1 MNLGYRLAYRL
12 GFTPWENA
20 GRSVFSRQLD
30 HLLGSVRPP
39 TESGAATALDLG
51 CGTGDHAIELAIRGW
66 SVTAVD
72 SVPLAIERAR
82 AKLPIAGADVTF
94 VLGDVTNL
102 PAYVDHGYTLALDVG
117 CFHGLT
123 DAQRTAYGNGLTA
136 VTTPGAQLL
145 MFAFSPG
152 HRGPL
157 PRGAARADVE
167 RALGG
172 WTVVGD
178 EPMDASS
185 APGILAKA
193 EPRFFRLVRN

>member
-20 GRSVFSRQLD
+20 GRSIFAEQLR
-30 HLLGSVRPP
+30 HLLDEV
-39 TESGAATALDLG
+39 AAPGDAAKAKALDLG
-51 CGTGDHAIELAIRGW
+51 CGTGDHSIELAIRGW

-82 AKLPIAGADVTF
+82 AKLPVAGADVTF

-102 PAYVDHGYTLALDVG
+102 PAYVDHAYTLALDVG
-117 CFHGLT
+117 CFHGLA
-123 DAQRTAYGNGLTA
+123 DEQRIAYGTGLTA
-136 VTTPGAQLL
+136 VTEPGAVFL
-145 MFAFSPG
+145 MFSFSPG

-157 PRGAARADVE
+157 PRGASRADVE
-167 RALGG
+167 RALDG
-172 WTVVGD
+172 WTIVGD
-178 EPMDASS
+178 DAMDTSG

-193 EPRFFRLVRN
+193 EPRFFRLVRD

>member
-12 GFTPWENA
+12 GFTPWERA
-20 GRSVFSRQLD
+20 GRAIFGEQLSRLLD
-30 HLLGSVRPP
+30 ACPAPGDDAR
-39 TESGAATALDLG
+39 ALDLG
-51 CGTGDHAIELAIRGW
+51 CGTGDHSIELAIRGW

-72 SVPLAIERAR
+72 SVPLAIDRAR

-102 PAYVDHGYTLALDVG
+102 PAYVDHGYVLALDVG

-123 DAQRTAYGNGLTA
+123 DEQRTAYGNGLTA
-136 VTTPGAQLL
+136 VTAPGAQLL
-145 MFAFSPG
+145 MFSFSPG
-152 HRGPL
+152 PRGPL
-157 PRGAARADVE
+157 PRGASRGDVE

-178 EPMDASS
+178 EAMDTTG

>member
-20 GRSVFSRQLD
+20 GRSIFRGQLEA
-30 HLLGSVRPP
+30 LLDTVPP
-39 TESGAATALDLG
+39 PVPGAKALDLG
-51 CGTGDHAIELAIRGW
+51 CGSGDHSIGLALRGW

-82 AKLPIAGADVTF
+82 AKLPVAGADVTF
-94 VLGDVTNL
+94 VLGDVTHL
-102 PAYVDHGYTLALDVG
+102 PAYVDHGYALAIDIG

-123 DAQRTAYGNGLTA
+123 DEHRVAYGNGLTA
-136 VTTPGAQLL
+136 VTDPGAQLL
-145 MFAFSPG
+145 MFTFSPG
-152 HRGPL
+152 RRGPL
-157 PRGAARADVE
+157 PRGASRSDVE

-178 EPMDASS
+178 DAMDTDG
-185 APGILAKA
+185 APGMLAKA
-193 EPRFFRLVRN
+193 GPRFLRLVRG

>member
-20 GRSVFSRQLD
+20 GRSVFGDQLGQLFD
-30 HLLGSVRPP
+30 AAPAP
-39 TESGAATALDLG
+39 TDATAAKALDLG

-72 SVPLAIERAR
+72 TVPLAIERAR
-82 AKLPIAGADVTF
+82 AKLPIANADVTF

-102 PAYVDHGYTLALDVG
+102 PAYVDSGYVLALDVG
-117 CFHGLT
+117 CFHGLGE
-123 DAQRTAYGNGLTA
+123 ALRRVYGNGLTA
-136 VTTPGAQLL
+136 VTESGAQLL
-145 MFAFSPG
+145 MFSFSPG

-157 PRGAARADVE
+157 PRGASRSDVE
-167 RALGG
+167 RALGK

-178 EPMDASS
+178 DAMDTTA
-185 APGILAKA
+185 APVILAKT
-193 EPRFFRLVRN
+193 EPRFFRLVRD